1 MRLALNEPITLPRP
15 LFLDSSTGNL
25 RLAESVEYQV
35 DPPGLAYIDSQTLIA
50 TGLATGTGTCVVTAS
65 IGGTQ
70 LSKTV
75 PVVVPSLQTVE
86 VEVLVPGVPP
96 AFVPTELVIPGE

>member
-15 LFLDSSTGNL
+15 LFLDGSTGNL
-25 RLAESVEYQV
+25 RPAETVEYQV
-35 DPPGLAYIDSQTLIA
+35 DPPGLAYIDPQTLTA
-50 TGLATGTGTCVVTAS
+50 TGLVAGEGRCLVTAS
-65 IGGTQ
+65 LGGTQ

-75 PVVVPSLQTVE
+75 PVVVPAPQTVE
-86 VEVLVPGVPP
+86 VPGVPP